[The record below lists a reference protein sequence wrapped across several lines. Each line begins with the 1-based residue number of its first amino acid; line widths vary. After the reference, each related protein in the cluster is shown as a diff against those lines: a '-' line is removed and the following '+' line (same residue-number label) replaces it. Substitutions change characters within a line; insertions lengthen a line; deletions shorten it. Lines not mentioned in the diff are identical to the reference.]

1 MEANQIVLIVNG
13 KPAVGKDTFSENIK
27 DIFTKNVNGRLIFQN
42 ISTIDHIKQIAKRQ
56 FGWDGIKDSKG
67 RRLLSDLKD
76 SSTRYNSG
84 PFQHVVDIVGSFIAL
99 YENIPDDCVFVTI
112 IQSREPDEISKFV
125 EYFKDYCKTILIER
139 ENDIDIS
146 NHADANVSD
155 FAYDYIL
162 ENNDTLESFYE
173 SCELIVEDLKII

>member
-1 MEANQIVLIVNG
+1 MEARQIVLIVNG
-13 KPAVGKDTFSENIK
+13 KPEVGKDTFSENIK
-27 DIFTKNVNGRLIFQN
+27 DIFTTNVNGRLIFQN

-56 FGWDGIKDSKG
+56 FGWDGIKDDKG

-76 SSTRYNSG
+76 SSTRYNAG
-84 PFQHVVDIVGSFIAL
+84 PFQHVVDIVDSFIAL
-99 YENIPDDCVFVTI
+99 YENIPDCVFVTI
-112 IQSREPDEISKFV
+112 VQSREPDEISKFV
-125 EYFKDYCKTILIER
+125 EYFKDICKTILIER
-139 ENDIDIS
+139 DNDVNIS

-162 ENNDTLESFYE
+162 ENNETLESFYE